1 MKNELF
7 YNSSPKDWNEALPLG
22 NGILGAMMFGDV
34 KKERIQLNEDSL
46 WSGGQRKRVNK
57 LSKDSFKAV
66 REKIEKGELQNAEQ
80 LAKETMLTY
89 FPHMTHYQTAGD
101 IWFED
106 LTLDIIDD
114 KDLEKDE
121 MGIPRIKEQAEMDV
135 KKYSRKLNLQKGLW
149 ENYYIKGD
157 QEIHRKAFI
166 SSDENILA
174 YQMSGKDLS
183 YLIHYNRRDLGNG
196 KNASYIDE
204 IYTIDDQIIIGS
216 GHNGSIESGIGYAVA
231 IKVCQDG
238 GEQKSN
244 GSGIIVKNAENITIY
259 VSIHTTFR
267 VENPLNKS
275 LNSIENKTTKDFD
288 QLVLSHEEVH
298 SELYDRFEF
307 SLEDDEEDY
316 SVIPIDEKIN
326 QLKENNKYLNDLTQI
341 FVNYGKYLL
350 ISSSNGNSL
359 PSNLQGIWNP
369 DIDPSWG
376 SKYTLNVNTQ
386 MNYSF
391 ALQMNLP
398 ETIFPLLN
406 HLKRML
412 PNGKKVAKKMYGID
426 GFVCHHVTD
435 IWGDCAPQDHNLAA
449 SIWPMGGAWLSLY
462 IWKAYQYEND
472 INILQEYFEVLNES
486 VIFFNNYLFLNKKNE
501 WVTGPSASPENYYLT
516 EDKAIASLDNG
527 PTMDS
532 QIVRDLFEAYL
543 EAIDILD
550 FNSDIKIDI
559 EQKLEKLPKNRITH
573 DGRVQEWSRDYID
586 IDKGH
591 RHVSHLYGLHPSKQ
605 ISRNNEELIEASRE
619 TLLKRLEHGG
629 GHTSWSAA
637 WILNLWNRI
646 GDKNQAKEGLITLL
660 NASYNNMLSK
670 HPPFQIDGNFGGTE
684 GIIQFFIQEEK
695 DKLLI
700 LPNIIPEF
708 KAGKIKGFKSIHGV
722 MIDMEWS
729 QEELDKII
737 LTAYKDTTITVS
749 IYEKNDVSEKE
760 YKLKNNDS
768 IKIDNKKGEVE

>member
-7 YNSSPKDWNEALPLG
+7 YNSTPKDWNEALPLG
-22 NGILGAMMFGDV
+22 NGILGAMLFGDT

-46 WSGGQRKRVNK
+46 WSGGLRNRVNK
-57 LSKDSFKAV
+57 LSKDSFKIV
-66 REKIEKGELQNAEQ
+66 REKIENGELEDAEQ
-80 LAKETMLTY
+80 LAKETLLTY
-89 FPHMTHYQTAGD
+89 FPHMNHYQTAGD
-101 IWFED
+101 IWIED
-106 LTLDIIDD
+106 LSFN
-114 KDLEKDE
+114 KQSGNDLEKDE
-121 MGIPRIKEQAEMDV
+121 MGIPRIQEQTEMNIS
-135 KKYSRKLNLQKGLW
+135 KYSRKLNLQKGLW
-149 ENYYIKGD
+149 ENSYIKD
-157 QEIHRKAFI
+157 DKKVQRKAFI
-166 SSDENILA
+166 SSEENILA
-174 YQMSGKDLS
+174 YQMDGKDLS

-196 KNASYIDE
+196 KNASYIDD
-204 IYTIDDQIIIGS
+204 IYTIDNQIIIGS
-216 GHNGSIESGIGYAVA
+216 GHNGSPKSGIGYSIA

-244 GSGIIVKNAENITIY
+244 GAGIIVKNAKNITIY
-259 VSIHTTFR
+259 VSINTTFR
-267 VENPLNKS
+267 VENPLDKS
-275 LNSIENKTTKDFD
+275 LNNVESKKIEDFD
-288 QLVLSHEEVH
+288 KMFLAHEQTH
-298 SELYDRFEF
+298 SEMYDRFEF
-307 SLEDDEEDY
+307 SLEDDESDY
-316 SVIPIDEKIN
+316 SIIPTDEKIDH
-326 QLKENNKYLNDLTQI
+326 LKENNKYLNDLTQT

-398 ETIFPLLN
+398 ETVTPLLN

-412 PNGKKVAKKMYGID
+412 PNGKKVAKEMYGID

-472 INILQEYFEVLNES
+472 INILQEYFEVIVES
-486 VIFFNNYLFLNKKNE
+486 VNFFNEYLFLDENDQ

-516 EDKAIASLDNG
+516 KTGVVASLDNG
-527 PTMDS
+527 PTMDI

-543 EAIDILD
+543 EGINILNFD
-550 FNSDIKIDI
+550 SDIKIDI
-559 EQKLEKLPKNRITH
+559 QRKLEKLPKNKITQ
-573 DGRVQEWSRDYID
+573 DGRIQEWSKDYID

-605 ISRNNEELIEASRE
+605 ISRNDKELIEASRE

-646 GDKNQAKEGLITLL
+646 GDKDLAKEGLLTLL
-660 NASYNNMLSK
+660 NASYNNMFSK

-695 DKLLI
+695 DKLLV

-708 KAGKIKGFKSIHGV
+708 KTGKINGFKSIHGV
-722 MIDMEWS
+722 IIDMNWS
-729 QEELDKII
+729 QEELDEII
-737 LTAYKDTTITVS
+737 LKAYKNTTITVS
-749 IYEKNDVSEKE
+749 IYGKKDVYEKE
-760 YKLKNNDS
+760 YKLQKNEY
-768 IKIDNKKGEVE
+768 IKIDSMKGEVK